1 MLIHH
6 SFGPRLART
15 LGTSLCVG
23 TALLLTGS
31 PQAHAQGGAQAAKAV
46 TGFLNTGAYFITG
59 SARHAIGDVKFYNAA
74 QFYTR
79 PRVMGGLAFTG
90 GGEII
95 SATDHFFPF
104 GGGDSY
110 NLYGVSGRVSTTQD
124 YHGLKPWATVG
135 AYLGELRSEQLGFD
149 RANFTPSF
157 SVGVDYK
164 ISPHFSVTGAYRISQ
179 EIHGYNTD
187 GFSIFLKIY

>member
-1 MLIHH
+1 MQTQP
-6 SFGPRLART
+6 FFRPRFAPT
-15 LGTSLCVG
+15 VGMSLFVG
-23 TALLLTGS
+23 STLLLFPA
-31 PQAHAQGGAQAAKAV
+31 PQARAQAGAQAAKAV

-79 PRVMGGLAFTG
+79 PHVVGNLAFTG

-95 SATDHFFPF
+95 SASDHFFPF
-104 GGGDSY
+104 GGGDSF
-110 NLYGVSGRVSTTQD
+110 NLYGVSGRVSTMQD

-135 AYLGELRSEQLGFD
+135 AYLGQLRSEQLGFD
-149 RANFTPSF
+149 RSNFTPSF

-164 ISPHFSVTGAYRISQ
+164 ISQHFSVTGAYRISQ
-179 EIHGYNTD
+179 EIHGFNTD